1 MLEHGGRLRAAAK
14 RYGIAEA
21 EWLDLST
28 GIAPYGWELPAIP
41 AAAWARLPE
50 LDDGLEDAARRYY
63 GCTSLLPVAGSQA
76 AIQALPRLRERS
88 RIGVISPC
96 YAEHAHAWR
105 REGHELEELSA
116 ETAERELERFDVL
129 LVVNPNNPTGQQ
141 LAPHTLLGWR
151 ARLAERGGWLLV
163 DEAFMDCTPELSLA
177 RHCPLPGLVVLR
189 SFGKFFGLAGIRL
202 GFVLAEPALLERLN
216 EWLGPWAVSGPARA
230 LARALLLDEAGQARQ
245 RQSLLRDGQR
255 LENLLRDCGLAPCAG
270 TALFQRLL
278 RDDAQVLHEFL
289 AARGILTRLFSSP
302 ASLRFGLPPDE
313 TGWARLSN
321 ALIDFSKERP

>member
-1 MLEHGGRLRAAAK
+1 MLEHGGRLRAAAQ
-14 RYGIAEA
+14 RCGIAEA
-21 EWLDLST
+21 DWLDLST

-50 LDDGLEDAARRYY
+50 LDDGLEHAARRYY
-63 GCTSLLPVAGSQA
+63 GCESLLPVAGSQA

-88 RIGVISPC
+88 RVGVISPC

-105 REGHELEELSA
+105 REGHELEALDA
-116 ETAERELERFDVL
+116 DTAERELERFDVL
-129 LVVNPNNPTGQQ
+129 LVVNPNNPTGER
-141 LAPHTLLGWR
+141 LAPHTLLAWR

-177 RHCPLPGLVVLR
+177 RHCPLPGLLVLR

-202 GFVLAEPALLERLN
+202 GFVLAEPQLLDRLA
-216 EWLGPWAVSGPARA
+216 EWLGPWTVSGPARA
-230 LARALLLDEAGQARQ
+230 LAKALLQDKAGQARQ

-255 LENLLRDCGLAPCAG
+255 LVALLNDCGLPPSGG
-270 TALFQRLL
+270 TALFQRLV
-278 RDDAQVLHEFL
+278 REDATALHEFL
-289 AARGILTRLFSSP
+289 AARGILTRLFSVP

-313 TGWARLSN
+313 AGWERLRR
-321 ALIDFSKERP
+321 ALIDYSKERP

>member
-1 MLEHGGRLRAAAK
+1 MLEHGGRLRAAAR

-21 EWLDLST
+21 DWLDLST

-41 AAAWARLPE
+41 AAAWVRLPE
-50 LDDGLEDAARRYY
+50 LDDGLEHAARRHY
-63 GCTSLLPVAGSQA
+63 GCESLLPVAGSQA
-76 AIQALPRLRERS
+76 AIQALPRLRKRS
-88 RIGVISPC
+88 RVGVISPC

-105 REGHELEELSA
+105 REGHELEELDA
-116 ETAERELERFDVL
+116 DTAERELERFDVL
-129 LVVNPNNPTGQQ
+129 LVVNPNNPTGER
-141 LAPHTLLGWR
+141 LAPHTLLAWR

-163 DEAFMDCTPELSLA
+163 DEAFMDCTPEQSLA

-202 GFVLAEPALLERLN
+202 GFVLAAPQLLDRLS

-230 LARALLLDEAGQARQ
+230 LAKALLQDEAGQARQ

-255 LENLLRDCGLAPCAG
+255 LVALLSDCGLPPSGG
-270 TALFQRLL
+270 TALFQRLI
-278 RDDAQVLHEFL
+278 RDDATALYEFL
-289 AARGILTRLFSSP
+289 AARGILTRLFSAP

-313 TGWARLSN
+313 VGWERLRR
-321 ALIDFSKERP
+321 ALIDYSKERP